1 MKVVVV
7 GSGLSAVGALK
18 ALIAA
23 GVKPVVVDAG
33 HKLELPL
40 QNVKSRLSSVHPS
53 SWSSE
58 DLKVLANNKTSKSAV
73 PKKLVMGSDYFYAT
87 DSPNPIR
94 SDVFSLTSPPYS
106 LALGG
111 FSSGW
116 GGAFLPPSESDIAD
130 WPISREE
137 LVTHMRE
144 CVRNIACSE
153 PDDDLSEHFPLLK
166 SADKLRQQDE
176 IFKKIVADMAKIDKS
191 IDWVFYPT
199 I

>member
-94 SDVFSLTSPPYS
+94 NDVFSLTSPQTSSTQSTPVSS
-106 LALGG
+106 LQTTCKQRRLRARSNSL
-111 FSSGW
+111 
-116 GGAFLPPSESDIAD
+116 ESASTTTSLCN
-130 WPISREE
+130 W
-137 LVTHMRE
+137 
-144 CVRNIACSE
+144 
-153 PDDDLSEHFPLLK
+153 
-166 SADKLRQQDE
+166 
-176 IFKKIVADMAKIDKS
+176 
-191 IDWVFYPT
+191 
-199 I
+199 